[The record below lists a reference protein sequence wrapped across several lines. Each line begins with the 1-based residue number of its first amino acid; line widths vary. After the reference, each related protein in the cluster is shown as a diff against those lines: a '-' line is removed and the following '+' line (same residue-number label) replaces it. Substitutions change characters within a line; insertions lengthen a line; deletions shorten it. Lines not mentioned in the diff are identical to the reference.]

1 MAQTQRAE
9 TMIRNQPHIFEVP
22 TEILLKIYTLV
33 IGTCGSTQQYFDIH
47 RLGKNPIALDLLL
60 VNRKIYAE
68 ARLLPFQLTMF
79 NFNQWNGTGV
89 QYCNSFLRRIREW
102 QSREIRHIS
111 LGVVGVNVDRW
122 KDNGFVDI
130 CKILDGTAVGGTGL
144 RSMKLSISGCLAY
157 GGERVFDV
165 DAPWVVEGLGRLQAL
180 QSLEIVVAGD
190 GAEQPVLH
198 TFKGALQHVLRGSRV
213 AITTMQSG
221 EMTSI

>member
-1 MAQTQRAE
+1 
-9 TMIRNQPHIFEVP
+9 MIRNQPHIFEVP

-165 DAPWVVEGLGRLQAL
+165 DAPWVAEGLGRLQAL

>member
-1 MAQTQRAE
+1 
-9 TMIRNQPHIFEVP
+9 MIRNQPHIFEVP